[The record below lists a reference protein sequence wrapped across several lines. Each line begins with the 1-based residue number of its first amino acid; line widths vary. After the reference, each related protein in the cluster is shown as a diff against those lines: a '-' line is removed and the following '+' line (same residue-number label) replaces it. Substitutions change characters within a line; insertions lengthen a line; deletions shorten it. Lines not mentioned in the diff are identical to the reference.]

1 MNTNHTGRII
11 LVIMISLVLLAGAFS
26 GGVILGWLIPS
37 GSPLETLAPDTTK
50 PAETPPLPDST
61 PPSSTPADLRKLF
74 QPFWEAWDIIHEQ
87 YVDQPVDDLQ
97 LMRGAIQGMLNSLGD
112 IHTGYMTPEDY
123 DQATTTLDGSYGGIG
138 AWVDTAGEYLTIIR
152 PMSGSPAEAAGLKP
166 GDEIIVT
173 RMDHDANIA
182 PWLLVA
188 EDTGATVRWADFDV
202 EEYTLDMR
210 ALRDLI
216 NPRTKIVAVG
226 YASNATGTVHDV
238 KTIVEWAHAVGALVF
253 VDAVQY
259 APHGPI
265 DVQALGCDL
274 LACSAY
280 KFFGPHQGV
289 LYGQY
294 ALLERLRAYKV
305 RPAPTLPPGKF
316 ETGTQNHEGIAG
328 TLAAVEYL
336 ADIGRQYGAPFAA
349 RFPGFTGRRL
359 ALKTGLT
366 VLREYDH
373 VLSAALLDELATLP
387 GVHIHGLT
395 ARERLAERVPTVSF
409 TWGDRHPRA
418 IAAALGAQGIYVWD
432 GHYYALAVVERL
444 GLADS
449 GGMVRVGAVHY
460 NTVDEIHR
468 LGDALHAMI

>member
-1 MNTNHTGRII
+1 MADIFDVHALR
-11 LVIMISLVLLAGAFS
+11 AQF
-26 GGVILGWLIPS
+26 
-37 GSPLETLAPDTTK
+37 
-50 PAETPPLPDST
+50 PA
-61 PPSSTPADLRKLF
+61 LR
-74 QPFWEAWDIIHEQ
+74 QTYD
-87 YVDQPVDDLQ
+87 DQPVVFLDNPGGTQVPQSVIDAIGAYLIHHNANHGGAFATSRRSDAILHEAHCAMADL
-97 LMRGAIQGMLNSLGD
+97 LNAASPDEIVFGPN
-112 IHTGYMTPEDY
+112 M
-123 DQATTTLDGSYGGIG
+123 TTLTLSISRALARELG
-138 AWVDTAGEYLTIIR
+138 
-152 PMSGSPAEAAGLKP
+152 P

-202 EEYTLDMR
+202 EDYTLDMA
-210 ALRDLI
+210 ALRDMI
-216 NPRTKIVAVG
+216 NPKTKIVAVG

-238 KTIVEWAHAVGALVF
+238 KTIVDWAHAVDALVF

-259 APHGPI
+259 VPHGPV

-289 LYGQY
+289 LYGRY

-305 RPAPTLPPGKF
+305 RPAPALPPGKY

-328 TLAAVEYL
+328 TLAAVAYL
-336 ADIGRQYGAPFAA
+336 AEIGQQFGAPYAA
-349 RFPGFTGRRL
+349 RFPELTGRRL
-359 ALKTGLT
+359 DLKTGMS

-373 VLSAALLDELATLP
+373 VLSAAILDELETLP
-387 GVHIHGLT
+387 GVQIHGIT
-395 ARERLAERVPTVSF
+395 GRHRLGERVPTVSF
-409 TWGDRHPRA
+409 TWGARDPRE
-418 IAAALGAQGIYVWD
+418 IAAALGAQGIFVWD

-444 GLADS
+444 GLLDS
-449 GGMVRVGAVHY
+449 GGMVRIGAVHY

-468 LGDALHAMI
+468 LGNVLRAMA